1 MNIEYVLLRIREE
14 FSYQIGWIFGRRK
27 TNGLW
32 PFPPHFR
39 KVILQFFLIDM
50 VAYVQG
56 AVMARYYEMHA
67 HDIQRYGPFWGV
79 GSTAVWNLCEN
90 SSDLVAWPV
99 PQTFAFCNEYRI
111 CSITWPVPQTCMIT
125 RAFFKV
131 CLVLIFLNTIVE
143 NPEPW
148 NYFCVSISCSKSS
161 PNLQHKF
168 LDWKWPPPPSLVLFR
183 KFIRFGS
190 WTLPLE
196 YYDY

>member
-1 MNIEYVLLRIREE
+1 MSRSGCWTGIKRSPKLHFVMNIKYVLLRIREE
-14 FSYQIGWIFGRRK
+14 FGYQIRWIFETKK

-67 HDIQRYGPFWGV
+67 HDFQRYGPFWGV

-99 PQTFAFCNEYRI
+99 PKDAI
-111 CSITWPVPQTCMIT
+111 I
-125 RAFFKV
+125 
-131 CLVLIFLNTIVE
+131 
-143 NPEPW
+143 PW
-148 NYFCVSISCSKSS
+148 NTLKRPPNNSNIQSDKADCVDGYVGQDI
-161 PNLQHKF
+161 
-168 LDWKWPPPPSLVLFR
+168 
-183 KFIRFGS
+183 
-190 WTLPLE
+190 
-196 YYDY
+196 